1 LRLGHSSSQGAIIL
15 NSKELIMQTDDAK
28 QLIKS
33 IIDYSHENDQ
43 ISFKVITSWQ
53 ELRFNK
59 GKRRSFKLLVKAL
72 RSGSKR
78 LLKKYYKSVKAGNS
92 DINKL
97 LAYTQWLKVIDFYKK
112 DLETINNMILEY
124 ETYLAE
130 DLNFL
135 WALTGEIRKDTTI
148 RDYRK

>member
-1 LRLGHSSSQGAIIL
+1 
-15 NSKELIMQTDDAK
+15 MQTDDAK

-78 LLKKYYKSVKAGNS
+78 LFKNYCKSVKTGNP
-92 DINKL
+92 DFNKL
-97 LAYTQWLKVIDFYKK
+97 LAYNQMLGVIDFYKK
-112 DLETINNMILEY
+112 DLETISSMITEY
-124 ETYLAE
+124 ETYLSE

-135 WALTGEIRKDTTI
+135 WALIGEIRKDTTI